1 MKHTGWQGKHLL
13 LLKMG
18 RAKHQPDGKYLPRMK
33 FCYTHKT
40 YNMDNINIELSPF
53 EATALIAFCR
63 ANKNKMGELAGLSNA
78 AQAFE
83 NAVRWRINIEQLED
97 ASAEMRV
104 NQALSE
110 LSITKS

>member
-1 MKHTGWQGKHLL
+1 
-13 LLKMG
+13 
-18 RAKHQPDGKYLPRMK
+18 
-33 FCYTHKT
+33 
-40 YNMDNINIELSPF
+40 MDNINIELSPF

-83 NAVRWRINIEQLED
+83 SAVIAGLNIEQLED
-97 ASAEMRV
+97 ASAEFRV
-104 NQALSE
+104 NKTLSE